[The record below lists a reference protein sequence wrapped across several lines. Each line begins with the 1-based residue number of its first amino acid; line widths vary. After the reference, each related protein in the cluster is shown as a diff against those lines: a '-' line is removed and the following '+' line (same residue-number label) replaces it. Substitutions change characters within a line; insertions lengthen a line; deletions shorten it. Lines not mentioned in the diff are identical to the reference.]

1 MYKVLHFWYH
11 RGNLFTQTSL
21 IIIIMEQIIP
31 FEDAEKEQAVAE
43 DKQDKQTFDL
53 TSSQWYLNRELTWLE
68 FNRRVL
74 HEGQD
79 TRTPLLERVM
89 FLAILGSNLDEFFM
103 KRIGG
108 LKQQLGAGVRK
119 LTVDGRTP
127 NEQISE
133 CQESVR
139 NILQAKEELE
149 RELLGCLRER
159 GINLLN
165 YQDLSREQQ
174 QEADLYFH
182 DNIYPLLTP
191 QGMDP
196 AHPFPFISNLSINLL
211 VVTRYENEDHSFLN
225 RIKVPNGVGIPRF
238 IKIGSTGFTYI
249 RFEDLIANN
258 LNIVFPGLLIE
269 SYALFRVTR
278 NAITEQD
285 GDKANDLLAVIETAL
300 RNRKFAEI
308 VRLEVEVGMK
318 DVHRG
323 MLAAELGIDESKD
336 VFTVKGIIGK
346 RDLFQIADLDIPE
359 LHYPPHQPLDHFR
372 LAEDSRSIFH
382 IIREQGA
389 ILLQHP
395 YESFTSTVQRFLR
408 EASQDPKVLAIKM
421 TLYRTSADSGIIPCL
436 LDAAKNGKQVAVVV
450 ELKARFDESANI
462 RWAEHLEE
470 AGVHVTY
477 GVVGLKTH
485 SKVIFVVRRDYNG
498 LRRYAHIGTGNYH
511 AGTARRY
518 SDIGILTCDSMITED
533 LTELFNYLTTGYAPD
548 RKYQKLLPSPKV
560 LKKALLEKIN
570 REIEHQKSKKNGR
583 IIFKT
588 NALEDKD
595 ITVALYRASM
605 AGVKVDLIVR
615 DSCRLRPGIPDLSEN
630 VRVISIVGRF
640 LEHSRIYYFHNGSN
654 EEYFIGSADIMTRNL
669 EDRVEVI
676 TPVEPPDLRVE
687 LRKILDAQLNDQR
700 SAWEMQPD
708 GIYIQRNSQE
718 DGEEQ
723 ISCHEKFIRQAEK
736 RLSDALRQFKL
747 RKKKIIK
754 RKKGQVK

>member
-1 MYKVLHFWYH
+1 MTELGSRQQALPPDNK
-11 RGNLFTQTSL
+11 
-21 IIIIMEQIIP
+21 
-31 FEDAEKEQAVAE
+31 EDAVADEKA
-43 DKQDKQTFDL
+43 DKLEFNLD
-53 TSSQWYLNRELTWLE
+53 SSQWYLNRELTWLE

-79 TRTPLLERVM
+79 ERTPLLERIK
-89 FLAILGSNLDEFFM
+89 FLAIVGSNLDEFFM

-108 LKQQLGAGVRK
+108 LKQQVGAGVRS

-127 NEQISE
+127 GEQITE
-133 CQESVR
+133 CHESVCD
-139 NILQAKEELE
+139 ILRCKEELE
-149 RELLGCLRER
+149 AELLGLLAAQ
-159 GINLLN
+159 GIRIAS
-165 YQDLSREQQ
+165 YQQLDRDQKK
-174 QEADLYFH
+174 EADRYFH

-211 VVTRYENEDHSFLN
+211 VVTRYEHDDHSFLN
-225 RIKVPNGVGIPRF
+225 RIKVPTGVGIPRF
-238 IKIGSTGFTYI
+238 IKLGSSGHLYI

-258 LNIVFPGLLIE
+258 LSIVFPGLLID
-269 SYALFRVTR
+269 SCTLFRVTR

-285 GDKANDLLAVIETAL
+285 GEKANDLLAVIETAL

-308 VRLEVEVGMK
+308 VRLEIESSMISY
-318 DVHRG
+318 HRG
-323 MLAAELGIDESKD
+323 MLAAELGIDEHKD
-336 VFTVKGIIGK
+336 VFTVKGVIGK
-346 RDLFQIADLDIPE
+346 RDFFQIASIDLPE
-359 LHYPPHQPLDHFR
+359 LRYPPHQPLDHFR
-372 LAEDSRSIFH
+372 LIGESRNIFH

-395 YESFTSTVQRFLR
+395 YESFESTVQRFLR

-485 SKVIFVVRRDYNG
+485 SKVIFVVRRDFDG

-511 AGTARRY
+511 AGTARMY
-518 SDIGILTCDSMITED
+518 SDLGILTCDPIIGED

-548 RKYQKLLPSPKV
+548 RHYQKLLPSPRV
-560 LKKALLEKIN
+560 LKKALLEKIS
-570 REIEHQKSKKNGR
+570 REIANHTEKTPGR
-583 IIFKT
+583 IQFKT
-588 NALEDKD
+588 NALEDKE
-595 ITVALYRASM
+595 ITAALYKASM
-605 AGVKVDLIVR
+605 AGVKVELIVR
-615 DSCRLRPGIPDLSEN
+615 DSCRLRPGILGLSEN
-630 VRVISIVGRF
+630 VRVISVVGRF
-640 LEHSRIYYFHNGSN
+640 LEHSRIYFFSNGGD
-654 EEYFIGSADIMTRNL
+654 EEYFIGSADIMKRNL

-676 TPVEPPDLRVE
+676 TPVEPPELQAE
-687 LRKILDAQLNDQR
+687 LRKFLDVQLTDQR

-708 GIYIQRNSQE
+708 GSYIQRNG
-718 DGEEQ
+718 DDQ
-723 ISCHEKFIRQAEK
+723 IGSHEKFIRQAEK
-736 RLSDALRQFKL
+736 RLSDAQRLFKL

-754 RKKGQVK
+754 RKKGILKK